1 MSKRPQRPGFLPQ
14 SRLLGHR
21 AAQIVE
27 RQRGLRFAHEPPHGV
42 ERSHALAER
51 EAQVENLEAAHTAL
65 TDQNRMLEHAVAARE
80 SAHYDAQQKIR
91 EQSDLVELLE
101 KQLQASRDATEM
113 QIEQLNA
120 QLQRERLERS
130 MAEGALEAG
139 RKDVARLLRE
149 LGAVQYRPL
158 PAATG
163 AEAAAV
169 QRPLRSAA

>member
-1 MSKRPQRPGFLPQ
+1 
-14 SRLLGHR
+14 
-21 AAQIVE
+21 
-27 RQRGLRFAHEPPHGV
+27 
-42 ERSHALAER
+42 
-51 EAQVENLEAAHTAL
+51 
-65 TDQNRMLEHAVAARE
+65 
-80 SAHYDAQQKIR
+80 
-91 EQSDLVELLE
+91 
-101 KQLQASRDATEM
+101 
-113 QIEQLNA
+113 
-120 QLQRERLERS
+120 

>member
-1 MSKRPQRPGFLPQ
+1 
-14 SRLLGHR
+14 
-21 AAQIVE
+21 
-27 RQRGLRFAHEPPHGV
+27 
-42 ERSHALAER
+42 
-51 EAQVENLEAAHTAL
+51 
-65 TDQNRMLEHAVAARE
+65 MLEHAVAARE

-113 QIEQLNA
+113 QIEQL
-120 QLQRERLERS
+120 QRERLERS

-163 AEAAAV
+163 AEAAAG